1 MSDRAVESPLKIRMT
16 RAEFRATA
24 YLAGVSGLRMLGLFI
39 VLPVLALHAASL
51 PGGGDPAMIGFAIG
65 TYGLAQAVLQ
75 IPFGWAS
82 DRVGRKP
89 AIAFGLAVFAAGSFV
104 AAWAPDIAWLT
115 AGRTLQGAGAV
126 SAAVMALAAD
136 LTRDEV
142 RTRAMAMIGI
152 TIGGTFAVSLVAGPV
167 LGSAIGVP
175 GIFVLTGL
183 LAIAAIAVVH
193 FGVPD
198 PAAAGSPGHGTTA
211 ERVAVRRVLADPQ
224 LLRLDFGIFALHAI
238 LMALFVQV
246 PFALRDA
253 GIAPSRHWMIY
264 LPVLVVSVGVVL
276 PLFRSVDRPGRG
288 KAVLT
293 GAIAALVASMLILAA
308 ARSSL
313 PTIVAGLAVFFCA
326 FNLLE
331 ASLPSMVSRFA
342 PRASRGTAIG
352 VFSGMQYLGM
362 FAGGASGGLLLK
374 HAGPA
379 AVYGFGAALAALW
392 LVAVATMANP
402 PAAAESTLSMGRT

>member
-1 MSDRAVESPLKIRMT
+1 MPDSAAQSPRNVRMT
-16 RAEFRATA
+16 RAELRSTA
-24 YLAGVSGLRMLGLFI
+24 FLAGVSGLRMFGLFI
-39 VLPVLALHAASL
+39 VLPVLALFATTL
-51 PGGGDPAMIGFAIG
+51 PGGTDPAMIGFALG
-65 TYGLAQAVLQ
+65 AYGLAQAVLQ

-89 AIAFGLAVFAAGSFV
+89 AIAFGLVVFAAGSFV
-104 AAWAPDIAWLT
+104 AAWAPDIVWLT
-115 AGRTLQGAGAV
+115 AGRTLQGSGAV

-142 RTRAMAMIGI
+142 RTRAMALVGI
-152 TIGGTFAVSLVAGPV
+152 TIGATFAVSLVAGPV
-167 LGSAIGVP
+167 LGGAIGVR
-175 GIFVLTGL
+175 GIFVLTGVL
-183 LAIAAIAVVH
+183 ALTAIAAVRW
-193 FGVPD
+193 GVPD
-198 PAAAGSPGHGTTA
+198 PAAAAHPVRAAG
-211 ERVAVRRVLADPQ
+211 ERVALRRVLADRQ

-238 LMALFVQV
+238 LMALFVQM
-246 PFALRDA
+246 PFSLRDA
-253 GIAPSRHWMIY
+253 GIAPSSHGTVY
-264 LPVLVVSVGVVL
+264 LPVLVVSVGIVL

-293 GAIAALVASMLILAA
+293 GAIAVLGVGLAILAA
-308 ARSSL
+308 AGTSL
-313 PTIVAGLAVFFCA
+313 PLIVAGLAVFFCA

>member
-1 MSDRAVESPLKIRMT
+1 MPDSAAQSPRNVRMT
-16 RAEFRATA
+16 RAELRSTA
-24 YLAGVSGLRMLGLFI
+24 FLAGVSGLRMFGLFI
-39 VLPVLALHAASL
+39 VLPVLALFATTL
-51 PGGGDPAMIGFAIG
+51 PGGTDPAMIGFALG
-65 TYGLAQAVLQ
+65 AYGLAQAVLQ

-89 AIAFGLAVFAAGSFV
+89 AIAFGLVVFAAGSFV
-104 AAWAPDIAWLT
+104 AAWAPDIVWLT
-115 AGRTLQGAGAV
+115 AGRTLQGSGAV

-142 RTRAMAMIGI
+142 RTRAMALVGI
-152 TIGGTFAVSLVAGPV
+152 TIGATFAVSLVAGPV
-167 LGSAIGVP
+167 LGGAIGVR
-175 GIFVLTGL
+175 GIFVLTGV
-183 LAIAAIAVVH
+183 LALTAIAVVRW
-193 FGVPD
+193 GVPD
-198 PAAAGSPGHGTTA
+198 PAAAAHPVRAAG
-211 ERVAVRRVLADPQ
+211 ERVALRRVLADRH

-238 LMALFVQV
+238 LMALFVQM
-246 PFALRDA
+246 PFSLRDA
-253 GIAPSRHWMIY
+253 GIAPSSHGTVY
-264 LPVLVVSVGVVL
+264 LPVLVVSVGIVL

-293 GAIAALVASMLILAA
+293 GAIAVLGVGLAILAA
-308 ARSSL
+308 AGTSL
-313 PTIVAGLAVFFCA
+313 PLIVAGLAVFFCA

-379 AVYGFGAALAALW
+379 AVYGFGVALAALW
-392 LVAVATMANP
+392 LVAGATMANP
-402 PAAAESTLSMGRT
+402 PASAESTLSMGRT

>member
-1 MSDRAVESPLKIRMT
+1 MPDSAAQSPRNVRMT
-16 RAEFRATA
+16 RAELRSTA
-24 YLAGVSGLRMLGLFI
+24 FLAGVSGLRMFGLFI
-39 VLPVLALHAASL
+39 VLPVLALFATTL
-51 PGGGDPAMIGFAIG
+51 PGGTDPAMIGFALG
-65 TYGLAQAVLQ
+65 AYGLAQAVLQ

-104 AAWAPDIAWLT
+104 AAWAPDIVWLA

-142 RTRAMAMIGI
+142 RTRAMALIGI
-152 TIGGTFAVSLVAGPV
+152 TIGGTFAVSLVAGPL
-167 LGSAIGVP
+167 LGGAIGVR

-183 LAIAAIAVVH
+183 LALAAIAVVR

-198 PAAAGSPGHGTTA
+198 PPAAALHAREEGG
-211 ERVAVRRVLADPQ
+211 RVAMRRVLADPQ

-238 LMALFVQV
+238 LMALFVQM
-246 PFALRDA
+246 PFSLRDA
-253 GIAPSRHWMIY
+253 GIEPASHWTVY
-264 LPVLVVSVGVVL
+264 LPVLVVSVGIVL

-293 GAIAALVASMLILAA
+293 GAIAVLGLALAILAA
-308 ARSSL
+308 AGTSL
-313 PTIVAGLAVFFCA
+313 VAIVAGLGVFFCA

-362 FAGGASGGLLLK
+362 FAGGAGGGLLLK

-392 LVAVATMANP
+392 LVAGATMANP
-402 PAAAESTLSMGRT
+402 PASAESTLSMGRT